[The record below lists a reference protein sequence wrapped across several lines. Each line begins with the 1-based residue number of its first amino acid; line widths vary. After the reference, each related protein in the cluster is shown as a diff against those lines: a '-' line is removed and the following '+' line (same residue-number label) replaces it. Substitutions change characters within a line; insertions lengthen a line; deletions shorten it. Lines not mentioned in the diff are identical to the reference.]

1 MFSCVFGSE
10 FINLVGFFGCHCL
23 TPVSPF
29 TLYEVKAAQKHSRR
43 SGPCLLSLITIMIF
57 NLSCFSHET
66 TQGGF
71 TGSTVPCSVI
81 SFVGS

>member
-1 MFSCVFGSE
+1 MYSCVFGSE

-43 SGPCLLSLITIMIF
+43 SGPCLLYLITIMIF
-57 NLSCFSHET
+57 NLSCFSLMRRRRGVLLEVRYHA
-66 TQGGF
+66 
-71 TGSTVPCSVI
+71 VL
-81 SFVGS
+81 